1 MSYYNN
7 CIYCIYY
14 IYYTISVALFC
25 ITSYCVLLLSH
36 FPSLEVSML
45 PPCFALCG
53 CPSSPW
59 DSWRG
64 KWGSHS
70 PLSCLSCSAMD
81 FNKHLKLEVGILAS
95 GEPGNGSDK
104 KLSLGN
110 LLFALAETLMLEE
123 SGVGRY
129 SWVHSF
135 SHLRTDTCSYLRQGD
150 LCHSMFTPVNQHGA
164 DL

>member
-1 MSYYNN
+1 M
-7 CIYCIYY
+7 
-14 IYYTISVALFC
+14 
-25 ITSYCVLLLSH
+25 
-36 FPSLEVSML
+36 
-45 PPCFALCG
+45 
-53 CPSSPW
+53 
-59 DSWRG
+59 
-64 KWGSHS
+64 
-70 PLSCLSCSAMD
+70 
-81 FNKHLKLEVGILAS
+81 
-95 GEPGNGSDK
+95 GSDK

-123 SGVGRY
+123 SGVERY